1 MAICIEGN
9 ASDEKPLTRWR
20 ITIRHRIALLRG
32 SIRGDGRP
40 PERSCHGRVVAS
52 PKPAFPEPHSY
63 NSQYQR
69 RHSVSNFWDIVW
81 LILSTFV
88 FVAYLLVLFQIVIDL
103 FRDHELGGG
112 FKALWIIGLI
122 FLPVMTAL
130 VYIVARGRGM
140 AERQRAAMQRAK
152 SDTDAYIRD
161 VAGKSPADQI
171 ASAKALLD
179 AGTINADEFARLKAK
194 ALA

>member
-1 MAICIEGN
+1 
-9 ASDEKPLTRWR
+9 
-20 ITIRHRIALLRG
+20 
-32 SIRGDGRP
+32 
-40 PERSCHGRVVAS
+40 
-52 PKPAFPEPHSY
+52 
-63 NSQYQR
+63 
-69 RHSVSNFWDIVW
+69 VSNFWDIVW

-140 AERQRAAMQRAK
+140 AERQRAAMQRAR

-171 ASAKALLD
+171 ASAKTLLD
-179 AGTINADEFARLKAK
+179 AGTINQDEFARLKAK